1 MNSQMRSDMSDKVDR
16 QKVSTLRHEKTTS
29 RRLGKHSSKTSSQT
43 PGKKKGL
50 SCQADWRKK
59 YYMCNPHAYRDSGY
73 SHYHN
78 MALSLNKA
86 S

>member
-1 MNSQMRSDMSDKVDR
+1 MSDKIDR
-16 QKVSTLRHEKTTS
+16 QKVSVLRHEKTTS
-29 RRLGKHSSKTSSQT
+29 RRLSKQNRKTPSQT
-43 PGKKKGL
+43 PGKKKGA

-78 MALSLNKA
+78 MALLFNKT